1 MDDGANVVAL
11 RFDQDGEILELDHRV
26 VFSVEARTIHRPD
39 IGIGGTLVIER
50 GSGSGWVRHRARAAN
65 PDQPARDGNAASQPP
80 EDTDA
85 MCIGPNALSSLSLER
100 LNEVQR

>member
-1 MDDGANVVAL
+1 MARMSL
-11 RFDQDGEILELDHRV
+11 RFASI
-26 VFSVEARTIHRPD
+26 RTGKYSNWIIALCSPWKAGPFIVRTF
-39 IGIGGTLVIER
+39 GIGGTLVIER